1 MQQFWCA
8 QECDH
13 CEYNHGLFLVDATAF
28 CGVGIVIRLGLRL
41 VQNLPIHMACRSSSL
56 QLKCSVIG
64 SRFFASTGES
74 ELGKE
79 ASVGSGAEAGSA
91 LLGCIAWRRCP
102 PRGAPDR
109 VDRVCGVGRTGRAV
123 GSRLPGTITVLRHS
137 SRCSTGACQCGG

>member
-1 MQQFWCA
+1 MVSLFTSDSLGGSCLTR
-8 QECDH
+8 
-13 CEYNHGLFLVDATAF
+13 GLFDLRAVGTGSLCAADLTFRFFAF
-28 CGVGIVIRLGLRL
+28 
-41 VQNLPIHMACRSSSL
+41 
-56 QLKCSVIG
+56 
-64 SRFFASTGES
+64 RFFASTGES